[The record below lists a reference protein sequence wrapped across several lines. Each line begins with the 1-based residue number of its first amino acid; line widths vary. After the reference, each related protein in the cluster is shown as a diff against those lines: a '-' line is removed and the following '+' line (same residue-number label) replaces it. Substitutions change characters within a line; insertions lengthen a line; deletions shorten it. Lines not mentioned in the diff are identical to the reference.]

1 MTDPT
6 LVNGVSDFYGGFWLG
21 SSSVY
26 QLKLRNVS
34 VADNKSVLG
43 GNSNQPG
50 NSGITM
56 RGSAA
61 STYDLGTAASPGNN
75 VIQGNTTGSQ
85 TTGLLVDVA
94 AGVTVSAVGNT
105 FAAGVQG
112 ANAQGQYQLG
122 TAPCG
127 ASSCNLTTG
136 AGANYRITSGTLR
149 LAQ

>member
-1 MTDPT
+1 M
-6 LVNGVSDFYGGFWLG
+6 
-21 SSSVY
+21 
-26 QLKLRNVS
+26 
-34 VADNKSVLG
+34 LG

-85 TTGLLVDVA
+85 TTGLFVDVA

-122 TAPCG
+122 TAPCS
-127 ASSCNLTTG
+127 ASSCNLTSG

>member
-1 MTDPT
+1 
-6 LVNGVSDFYGGFWLG
+6 
-21 SSSVY
+21 
-26 QLKLRNVS
+26 
-34 VADNKSVLG
+34 
-43 GNSNQPG
+43 
-50 NSGITM
+50 M

-112 ANAQGQYQLG
+112 ANALGKYQLG
-122 TAPCG
+122 TAPCS
-127 ASSCNLTTG
+127 ASSCNLTSG